1 MKFQSHFQLD
11 RNLALQICIT
21 RHYLCKLKC
30 LYILLPGVS
39 FTCNDGGVRSTMKQK
54 HLLYEDRLI
63 IERELDKRNTFT
75 VIAAKLHRDA
85 TTISKE
91 VRRHITIRK
100 YSFADEGAGLF
111 NDCVHRYTC
120 KETHACDSSV
130 CHAPLCKRCGQC
142 IDHCPQ
148 YQSEQCPRLLKPPYV
163 CNGCKQRSRCRLA
176 KHYYKASDAD
186 SLAFIKLK
194 DSRKGSSLTE
204 EEVDR
209 LNKLLM
215 PLLKKNLS
223 IHAIYTQ
230 HKDEI
235 MYSERSLYNFID
247 EGILQIRNID
257 LLAKVRYKPRK
268 TNHTTFKVDKK
279 CRINRTFEDYKK
291 YLQEHPTPAIVQLDS
306 VIGQKGGKV
315 LLTMHFVSSGLMLGF
330 IRDYNTSASVTAIF
344 NQLYQS
350 LGHERFTTLFP
361 VILTDNGA
369 EFTNP
374 TAIEFANGEIRRTRV
389 YYCDPFSAY
398 QKGAIEKNHEFIRR
412 ILPKGSSFDALT
424 QRKVNLM
431 MSHINSYPRQ
441 SLGNKTPY
449 GVFQLFYGKEIL
461 KILGIKEIPPTELSL
476 CPELLK

>member
-1 MKFQSHFQLD
+1 
-11 RNLALQICIT
+11 
-21 RHYLCKLKC
+21 
-30 LYILLPGVS
+30 
-39 FTCNDGGVRSTMKQK
+39 
-54 HLLYEDRLI
+54 
-63 IERELDKRNTFT
+63 
-75 VIAAKLHRDA
+75 
-85 TTISKE
+85 
-91 VRRHITIRK
+91 
-100 YSFADEGAGLF
+100 
-111 NDCVHRYTC
+111 
-120 KETHACDSSV
+120 
-130 CHAPLCKRCGQC
+130 
-142 IDHCPQ
+142 
-148 YQSEQCPRLLKPPYV
+148 
-163 CNGCKQRSRCRLA
+163 
-176 KHYYKASDAD
+176 
-186 SLAFIKLK
+186 
-194 DSRKGSSLTE
+194 
-204 EEVDR
+204 
-209 LNKLLM
+209 
-215 PLLKKNLS
+215 
-223 IHAIYTQ
+223 
-230 HKDEI
+230 
-235 MYSERSLYNFID
+235 
-247 EGILQIRNID
+247 
-257 LLAKVRYKPRK
+257 
-268 TNHTTFKVDKK
+268 
-279 CRINRTFEDYKK
+279 
-291 YLQEHPTPAIVQLDS
+291 
-306 VIGQKGGKV
+306 
-315 LLTMHFVSSGLMLGF
+315 MHFVSSGLMLGF